1 MHQILIFISGVII
14 CLVISLI
21 IFIPKLKTKRIDD
34 TENLKKHQDLLKRI
48 DDLTDVANEASAAAT
63 EFEQALAKLEQDLIF
78 KNQEFNNITDNVN
91 NLLTQRDEIAK
102 SNELLIEVSNK
113 RYEEHIE
120 KLSQQNFER
129 EEEYQEEYLK
139 TLKDLTE
146 EFNLNFESIK
156 LEKIELEN
164 QLDEA
169 RAVAE
174 AAIQANIRQK
184 QIDEKADFYKLQL
197 SEEDLQE
204 IKRLKEV
211 ANYLRDKEP
220 LNKIIWKVYYEK
232 PTTDLIGRVVG
243 AGRKTGIYKITNL
256 NDGMCYVG
264 QAVDIAAR
272 WKQHIKRGL
281 GAETP
286 TRNKLYP
293 IMSSVGVENFSFEI
307 IEECD
312 ASKLNR
318 QEDYWQDY
326 FQATTFGY
334 SIK

>member
-1 MHQILIFISGVII
+1 MSKILIFILGFII
-14 CLVISLI
+14 CLIISLI
-21 IFIPKLKTKRIDD
+21 IFIPKLKTKQIDD
-34 TENLKKHQDLLKRI
+34 TENLKKHQELLKNI
-48 DDLTDVANEASAAAT
+48 DELTEAAKKCGIAT
-63 EFEQALAKLEQDLIF
+63 AELEQALAF
-78 KNQEFNNITDNVN
+78 KNQEFNNITDKVN
-91 NLLTQRDEIAK
+91 NLLTQRDEIVK

-120 KLSQQNFER
+120 KLSKQNSER

-139 TLKDLTE
+139 MLNDLTK
-146 EFNLNFESIK
+146 EFNLNFENIK
-156 LEKIELEN
+156 LEKIELDN
-164 QLDEA
+164 QINEA

-184 QIDEKADFYKLQL
+184 KIEEKADFYKLQL
-197 SEEDLQE
+197 LDEDLQE

-220 LNKIIWKVYYEK
+220 LNKVIWKVYYEK

-243 AGRKTGIYKITNL
+243 PGRKTGIYKITNL

-272 WKQHIKRGL
+272 FKQHIKRGL

-293 IMSSVGVENFSFEI
+293 IMNSVGVENFSFEI

-312 ASKLNR
+312 ASKLNK